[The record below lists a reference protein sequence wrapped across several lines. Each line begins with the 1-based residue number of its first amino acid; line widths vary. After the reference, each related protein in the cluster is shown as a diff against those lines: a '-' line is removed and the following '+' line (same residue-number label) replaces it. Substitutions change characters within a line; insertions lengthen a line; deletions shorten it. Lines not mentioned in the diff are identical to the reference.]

1 MRFGSS
7 PAADG
12 FHRKMKNVKS
22 RRRKTIFIKFLVV
35 VLTAYALCLLVLY
48 FSQRSLMYHPDKGDE
63 KKFLAAA
70 AKLGILPWRNAR
82 GQLIGWKRISQKPTK
97 NRMLVLH
104 GNGGNA
110 LSRTYLLDGF
120 ETTGNWDFYLLEYSG
135 YAWRGENPNQNGIF
149 DSAQAALQQLMDEE
163 KTPVFIAGESLGTG
177 VACLLAGKMPRAVRG
192 LFLITPYTATV
203 DVAAGRYPIFPVRF
217 LMKDQYQAAAA
228 LREYSGP
235 VAILLAGND
244 IIVPARFGQALFDG
258 YNGPKKLWIQP
269 DAGHSSLNF
278 DPKAKM
284 WREIV
289 EFWQQ

>member
-1 MRFGSS
+1 MSG
-7 PAADG
+7 
-12 FHRKMKNVKS
+12 VKTT
-22 RRRKTIFIKFLVV
+22 RRKTILIKILVV
-35 VLTAYALCLLVLY
+35 LVAAYAMCLLVLY

-63 KKFLAAA
+63 KTFLSLASER
-70 AKLGILPWRNAR
+70 GVLPWRDAQ
-82 GQLIGWKRISQKPTK
+82 GQLIGWKRLSNKPTK
-97 NRMLVLH
+97 KRLLILH

-120 ETTGNWDFYLLEYSG
+120 ETTGDWDFYLLEYSG
-135 YAWRGENPNQNGIF
+135 YGWRGENPNQIGIL
-149 DSAQAALQQLMDEE
+149 DSAEAALQQLMAEN
-163 KTPVFIAGESLGTG
+163 KTPVYIAGESLGTG

-244 IIVPARFGQALFDG
+244 YIVPTRFGQALFDG
-258 YNGPKKLWIQP
+258 YSGPKKLWIQP
-269 DAGHSSLNF
+269 DAGHNSLNF

-284 WREIV
+284 WREIA
-289 EFWQQ
+289 EFWQSSEPAA